1 MTWLISVQRNVIGAV
16 QRDIVGVR
24 FAVNV
29 FIGTTVTWYVL
40 THILDDENPIWA
52 IASMVAA
59 SDPQVKEA
67 VRIFKSRLINVLL
80 GCAVGL
86 IFVVMGGSS
95 EWKLPLALAVTVL
108 LSSYLVQIPT
118 MWRQA
123 PITAAIVIAAGLT
136 TFQAERYRTWRAQG
150 RRGHLWLSRGPVSKF
165 VDGEGL
171 AGGRA

>member
-1 MTWLISVQRNVIGAV
+1 MTWLISVQRDIIGAV
-16 QRDIVGVR
+16 QRDIIGVR

-67 VRIFKSRLINVLL
+67 VRIFKSCLINVLL

-86 IFVVMGGSS
+86 IFVVMGG
-95 EWKLPLALAVTVL
+95 
-108 LSSYLVQIPT
+108 
-118 MWRQA
+118 
-123 PITAAIVIAAGLT
+123 
-136 TFQAERYRTWRAQG
+136 
-150 RRGHLWLSRGPVSKF
+150 
-165 VDGEGL
+165 
-171 AGGRA
+171 